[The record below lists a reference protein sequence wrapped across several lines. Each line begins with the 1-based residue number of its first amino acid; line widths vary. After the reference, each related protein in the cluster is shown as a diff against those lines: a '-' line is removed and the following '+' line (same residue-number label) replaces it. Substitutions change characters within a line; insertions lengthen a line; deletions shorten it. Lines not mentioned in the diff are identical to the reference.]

1 MAPAPADLLGGDVLV
16 ADIGGTNARF
26 AISDETGAL
35 HDVRVLSAASFPNLD
50 NAIAEYLSAVGRAR
64 PTRACFAVACPV
76 HGPEIKLTNSPWRF
90 VKAEIARA
98 FDFTAFAVINDFEAL
113 AASVPSLT
121 GDKVHMLRPGQADP
135 GAISLVIGPGTG
147 LGVGGYVPAGKSAWA
162 LISGEGGHIAFA
174 PTTEREVRLWQ
185 QLRAKYGRVS
195 AERVLNG
202 AGLANVYRFLAG
214 EAEQAVE
221 EIDAP
226 EISRRARAGDSLA
239 TEAVLMFFEILGSV
253 AGDLALAYG
262 SRGGVYIGGG
272 ITPKLL
278 EFARRSSL
286 VARFLD
292 KGRIAGLLAPVPIS
306 VIMDERAAL
315 YGARRQF
322 DREAT

>member
-1 MAPAPADLLGGDVLV
+1 MAGAPGEVLV

-26 AISDETGAL
+26 AISDPAGGLNEL
-35 HDVRVLSAASFPNLD
+35 RILSAASFPNLGD
-50 NAIAEYLSAVGRAR
+50 AITEYLAGASRAR

-90 VKAEIARA
+90 TKGDIAQQFR
-98 FDFTAFAVINDFEAL
+98 FVPFSVINDFEAL
-113 AASVPSLT
+113 AASVPSLV
-121 GDKVHMLRPGQADP
+121 GDKVHVLRPGDADP
-135 GAISLVIGPGTG
+135 EAISLVIGPGTG

-162 LISGEGGHIAFA
+162 LIAGEGGHIAFA

-185 QLRAKYGRVS
+185 QLRTKYGRVS

-202 AGLANVYRFLAG
+202 AGLANVHRFLAG
-214 EAEQAVE
+214 ESGQAIE

-226 EISRRARAGDSLA
+226 EISRRAKAGDALA

-262 SRGGVYIGGG
+262 ARGGVYIGGG

-278 EFARRSSL
+278 EFAERSNL
-286 VARFLD
+286 VQRFLD
-292 KGRIAGLLAPVPIS
+292 KGRIASMLAPVPIS
-306 VIMDERAAL
+306 VIMDQCAAL

-322 DREAT
+322 DREAA

>member
-1 MAPAPADLLGGDVLV
+1 MAASGDVLV

-26 AISDETGAL
+26 AISDEAGVL
-35 HDVRVLSAASFPNLD
+35 YEMRILSAASFPNLD
-50 NAIAEYLSAVGRAR
+50 GAISEYLSGVSRGA
-64 PTRACFAVACPV
+64 PTKACFAVACPV
-76 HGPEIKLTNSPWRF
+76 HGPEIKLTNSSWRF
-90 VKAEIARA
+90 TRAGIAQQ
-98 FDFTAFAVINDFEAL
+98 FGFQPFSVINDFEAL

-121 GDKVHMLRPGQADP
+121 GDKVDVLRPGQADP
-135 GAISLVIGPGTG
+135 EAISLVIGPGTG
-147 LGVGGYVPAGKSAWA
+147 LGVGGYVPAGKGAWA
-162 LISGEGGHIAFA
+162 LISGEGGHVAFA

-202 AGLANVYRFLAG
+202 AGLVNVHRFLAG
-214 EAEQAVE
+214 EGGQGAE

-226 EISRRARAGDSLA
+226 EISRRARAGDTLA
-239 TEAVLMFFEILGSV
+239 TEAVLMFFDILGSV

-262 SRGGVYIGGG
+262 ARGGVFIGGG

-278 EFARRSSL
+278 DFAQRSNL
-286 VARFLD
+286 IQRFLD
-292 KGRIAGLLAPVPIS
+292 KGRVAGMLAPVPIS

-322 DREAT
+322 DREAS

>member
-1 MAPAPADLLGGDVLV
+1 MTATGDVLV

-26 AISDETGAL
+26 AISDETSAL
-35 HDVRVLSAASFPNLD
+35 HDMHILSAASFPNLD
-50 NAIAEYLSAVGRAR
+50 GAISEYLSGTNRGRPAQ
-64 PTRACFAVACPV
+64 ACFAVACPV

-90 VKAEIARA
+90 VKSDIARQFA
-98 FDFTAFAVINDFEAL
+98 FTRFSVINDFEAL

-121 GDKVHMLRPGQADP
+121 GDKVQVLRPGQPDP
-135 GAISLVIGPGTG
+135 DAISLVIGPGTG
-147 LGVGGYVPAGKSAWA
+147 LGVGGYVPAGKDAWA

-174 PTTEREVRLWQ
+174 PTTDREVRLWQ

-202 AGLANVYRFLAG
+202 AGLVNVHRFLSG
-214 EAEQAVE
+214 EGGHAAE

-226 EISRRARAGDSLA
+226 EISRRARAGDALA

-262 SRGGVYIGGG
+262 ARGGVYIGGG

-278 EFARRSSL
+278 GFARRSSL
-286 VARFLD
+286 IQRFLD
-292 KGRIAGLLAPVPIS
+292 KGRVAGMLSPVAIS

-322 DREAT
+322 DREAS

>member
-1 MAPAPADLLGGDVLV
+1 MAASGDVLV

-26 AISDETGAL
+26 AISDEAGAL
-35 HDVRVLSAASFPNLD
+35 HEMRILSAASFPNLD
-50 NAIAEYLSAVGRAR
+50 GAISEYLSGVSRGE
-64 PTRACFAVACPV
+64 PTKACFAVACPV
-76 HGPEIKLTNSPWRF
+76 HGPEIKLTNSSWRF
-90 VKAEIARA
+90 VRTEIAKQ
-98 FDFTAFAVINDFEAL
+98 FGFALFSVINDFEAL

-121 GDKVHMLRPGQADP
+121 GDKVDVLRPGQADP
-135 GAISLVIGPGTG
+135 EAISLVIGPGTG
-147 LGVGGYVPAGKSAWA
+147 LGVGGYVPAGKGAWA

-202 AGLANVYRFLAG
+202 AGLVNVLHFLAG
-214 EAEQAVE
+214 EGGRGVE

-226 EISRRARAGDSLA
+226 EISRRARAGDALA
-239 TEAVLMFFEILGSV
+239 TEAVLMFFDILGSV

-262 SRGGVYIGGG
+262 ARGGVYIGGG

-278 EFARRSSL
+278 DFARRSNL
-286 VARFLD
+286 IQRFLD
-292 KGRIAGLLAPVPIS
+292 KGRVAGMLAPVPIS

-322 DREAT
+322 DREAS